1 MELVNCLK
9 NQYGENEPI
18 FFEDIANVCSGYTR
32 GRVYQLI
39 DAAMNSGL
47 LAKAGYDCYYVPT
60 TTPFGKSLLNPRKI
74 IEKKYISNNGKVYG
88 FYTGISLLNSF
99 GITTQMPNVIEV
111 FTNNEATK
119 SRRVTINN
127 QTIIVKRAR
136 TTINNSNYK
145 EMMLLE
151 LFNLADACSI
161 DIQSAQ
167 KIVDYIKKNNISIQG
182 IMKYAEFVPARA
194 IKNFMSSELIIK
206 RIPLY

>member
-9 NQYGENEPI
+9 TQYGENTPI
-18 FFEDIANVCSGYTR
+18 FFEDIASVCFGYTR

-47 LAKAGYDCYYVPT
+47 LTKAGYDCYYIPT

-88 FYTGISLLNSF
+88 FYTGISLLNCF

-136 TTINNSNYK
+136 TTINSANYK

-151 LFNLADACSI
+151 LFNLTDARSI
-161 DIQSAQ
+161 DVQATQ
-167 KIVDYIKKNNISIQG
+167 KIVDYMKKNNISIQD

-194 IKNFMSSELIIK
+194 IKNFMSSEVQNAFA
-206 RIPLY
+206 Y

>member
-1 MELVNCLK
+1 MELVKCLK
-9 NQYGENEPI
+9 TQYGENTPI

-47 LAKAGYDCYYVPT
+47 LAKAGYDCYYIPT
-60 TTPFGKSLLNPRKI
+60 TTPFGKSLLNPRKV
-74 IEKKYISNNGKVYG
+74 IEKKYVSNKGEVYG
-88 FYTGISLLNSF
+88 FYTGLALLNSF

-136 TTINNSNYK
+136 ATINNANYK

-151 LFNLADACSI
+151 LFNLADISSI
-161 DIQSAQ
+161 DARATQ
-167 KIVDYIKKNNISIQG
+167 KIVDYMKQNNISIQG
-182 IMKYAEFVPARA
+182 IMKYAKFVPARA
-194 IKNFMSSELIIK
+194 IKNFMSSEVQNAFA
-206 RIPLY
+206 

>member
-9 NQYGENEPI
+9 TQYGENTPI

-136 TTINNSNYK
+136 TTINSANYK

-151 LFNLADACSI
+151 LFNLADARSI
-161 DIQSAQ
+161 DVQATQ
-167 KIVDYIKKNNISIQG
+167 KIVDYMKKNNISIQG

-194 IKNFMSSELIIK
+194 IKNFMSSEVQNAFA
-206 RIPLY
+206 Y

>member
-1 MELVNCLK
+1 MDLVKCLK
-9 NQYGENEPI
+9 NQYGENMPI

-47 LAKAGYDCYYVPT
+47 LAKAGYDCYYIPT
-60 TTPFGKSLLNPRKI
+60 TTPFGKSLLNSRKV
-74 IEKKYISNNGKVYG
+74 IEKKYISNNGEVYG
-88 FYTGISLLNSF
+88 FYTGLALLNSF

-136 TTINNSNYK
+136 TKINNSNYK

-151 LFNLADACSI
+151 LFNLADIRSI
-161 DIQSAQ
+161 DARATQ
-167 KIVDYIKKNNISIQG
+167 KIVEYMKQNNISVQG
-182 IMKYAEFVPARA
+182 IMKYAKFVPARA
-194 IKNFMSSELIIK
+194 IKNFMSSEVQNAFA
-206 RIPLY
+206 

>member
-1 MELVNCLK
+1 MELVKCLK
-9 NQYGENEPI
+9 TQYGENTPI
-18 FFEDIANVCSGYTR
+18 FFEDIANVCSRYTR

-47 LAKAGYDCYYVPT
+47 LAKAGYDCYYIPT
-60 TTPFGKSLLNPRKI
+60 TTPFGKSLLNPRKV
-74 IEKKYISNNGKVYG
+74 IEKKYISNKGEVYG
-88 FYTGISLLNSF
+88 FYTGLALLNSF

-145 EMMLLE
+145 EMMILE
-151 LFNLADACSI
+151 LFNLADIRSI
-161 DIQSAQ
+161 DARATQ
-167 KIVDYIKKNNISIQG
+167 KIVDYMKQNNISIQG
-182 IMKYAEFVPARA
+182 IMKYAKFVPARA
-194 IKNFMSSELIIK
+194 IKNFMSSEVQNAFA
-206 RIPLY
+206 

>member
-1 MELVNCLK
+1 MDLVKCLK
-9 NQYGENEPI
+9 TQYGENTPI
-18 FFEDIANVCSGYTR
+18 FFEDIANVCSRYTR

-47 LAKAGYDCYYVPT
+47 LAKAGYDCYYIPT
-60 TTPFGKSLLNPRKI
+60 TTPFGKSLLNPRKV
-74 IEKKYISNNGKVYG
+74 IEKKYISNKGEVYG
-88 FYTGISLLNSF
+88 FYTGLALLNSF
-99 GITTQMPNVIEV
+99 GVTTQMPNVIEV

-151 LFNLADACSI
+151 LFNLADIRSI
-161 DIQSAQ
+161 DARATQ
-167 KIVDYIKKNNISIQG
+167 KIVDYMKQNNISIQG
-182 IMKYAEFVPARA
+182 IMKYAKFVPARA
-194 IKNFMSSELIIK
+194 IKNFMSSEVQNAFA
-206 RIPLY
+206 

>member
-1 MELVNCLK
+1 MDLVKCLK
-9 NQYGENEPI
+9 TQYGENTPI

-47 LAKAGYDCYYVPT
+47 LAKAGYDCYYIPT
-60 TTPFGKSLLNPRKI
+60 TTPFGKSLLNPRKV
-74 IEKKYISNNGKVYG
+74 IEKKYISNKGEVYG
-88 FYTGISLLNSF
+88 FYTWLALLNSF

-151 LFNLADACSI
+151 LFNLADVRSI
-161 DIQSAQ
+161 DARATQ
-167 KIVDYIKKNNISIQG
+167 KIVDYMKQNNISVQG
-182 IMKYAEFVPARA
+182 IMKYAKFVPARA
-194 IKNFMSSELIIK
+194 IKNFMSSEVQNAFA
-206 RIPLY
+206 

>member
-1 MELVNCLK
+1 MEIVKCLK
-9 NQYGENEPI
+9 TQYGENTPI
-18 FFEDIANVCSGYTR
+18 FFEDIANVCFGYTR

-39 DAAMNSGL
+39 DAAMNSGF
-47 LAKAGYDCYYVPT
+47 LAKAGYDCYYIPT
-60 TTPFGKSLLNPRKI
+60 TTPFGKSLLNPRKV
-74 IEKKYISNNGKVYG
+74 IEKKYISNKGEVYG
-88 FYTGISLLNSF
+88 FYTGLALLNSF

-151 LFNLADACSI
+151 LFNLADVRSI
-161 DIQSAQ
+161 DARATQ
-167 KIVDYIKKNNISIQG
+167 KIVDYMKQNNISIQG
-182 IMKYAEFVPARA
+182 IMKYAKFVPARA
-194 IKNFMSSELIIK
+194 IKNFMSSEVQNAFA
-206 RIPLY
+206 

>member
-1 MELVNCLK
+1 MELVKCLK
-9 NQYGENEPI
+9 TQYGENTPI

-47 LAKAGYDCYYVPT
+47 LAKAGYDCYYIPT
-60 TTPFGKSLLNPRKI
+60 TTPFGKSLLNPRKV
-74 IEKKYISNNGKVYG
+74 IEKKYISNKGEVYG
-88 FYTGISLLNSF
+88 FYTGLALLNSF

-151 LFNLADACSI
+151 LFNLADVRSI
-161 DIQSAQ
+161 DARATQ
-167 KIVDYIKKNNISIQG
+167 KIVDYMKQNNISIQG
-182 IMKYAEFVPARA
+182 IMKYAKFVPARA
-194 IKNFMSSELIIK
+194 IKNFMISEVQNAFA
-206 RIPLY
+206 

>member
-1 MELVNCLK
+1 MKLVNCLK
-9 NQYGENEPI
+9 TQYGENTPI

-136 TTINNSNYK
+136 TTINSANYK

-151 LFNLADACSI
+151 LFNLADASSI
-161 DIQSAQ
+161 DVQATQ
-167 KIVDYIKKNNISIQG
+167 KIVDYMKKNNISIQG

-194 IKNFMSSELIIK
+194 IKNFMSCEVQNAFA
-206 RIPLY
+206 Y

>member
-1 MELVNCLK
+1 MELVKCLK
-9 NQYGENEPI
+9 TQYGENTPI
-18 FFEDIANVCSGYTR
+18 CFEDIANVCSGYTR

-39 DAAMNSGL
+39 DAALNSGL
-47 LAKAGYDCYYVPT
+47 LAKAGYDCYYIPT
-60 TTPFGKSLLNPRKI
+60 TTPFGKSLLNPRKV
-74 IEKKYISNNGKVYG
+74 IEKKYISNKGEVYG
-88 FYTGISLLNSF
+88 FYTGLALLNSF

-151 LFNLADACSI
+151 LFNLADIRSI
-161 DIQSAQ
+161 DARATQ
-167 KIVDYIKKNNISIQG
+167 KIVDYMKQNNISIQG
-182 IMKYAEFVPARA
+182 IMKYAKFVPARA
-194 IKNFMSSELIIK
+194 IKNFMSSEVQNAFA
-206 RIPLY
+206 

>member
-1 MELVNCLK
+1 MELVKCLK
-9 NQYGENEPI
+9 TQYGENTPI
-18 FFEDIANVCSGYTR
+18 CFEDIANVCSGYTR

-47 LAKAGYDCYYVPT
+47 LAKAGYDCYYIPT
-60 TTPFGKSLLNPRKI
+60 TTPFGKSLLNPRKV
-74 IEKKYISNNGKVYG
+74 IEKKYISNKGEVYG

-136 TTINNSNYK
+136 TTINNSNYR

-151 LFNLADACSI
+151 LFNLADIRSI
-161 DIQSAQ
+161 DARATQ
-167 KIVDYIKKNNISIQG
+167 KIVDYMKQNNISVQG
-182 IMKYAEFVPARA
+182 IMKYAKFVPARA
-194 IKNFMSSELIIK
+194 IKNFMSSEVQNAFA
-206 RIPLY
+206 

>member
-1 MELVNCLK
+1 MELVKCLK
-9 NQYGENEPI
+9 NQYEENTPI

-47 LAKAGYDCYYVPT
+47 LAKAGYDCYYIPT
-60 TTPFGKSLLNPRKI
+60 TTPFGKSLLNPRKV
-74 IEKKYISNNGKVYG
+74 IEKKYISNKGEVYG
-88 FYTGISLLNSF
+88 FYTGLALLNSF

-127 QTIIVKRAR
+127 QTVIVKRAR

-151 LFNLADACSI
+151 LFNLADVRSI
-161 DIQSAQ
+161 DARATQ
-167 KIVDYIKKNNISIQG
+167 KIVDYMKQNNISIQG
-182 IMKYAEFVPARA
+182 IMKYAKFVPARA
-194 IKNFMSSELIIK
+194 IKNFMSSEVQNAFA
-206 RIPLY
+206 

>member
-1 MELVNCLK
+1 MDLVKCLK
-9 NQYGENEPI
+9 TQYGENTPI
-18 FFEDIANVCSGYTR
+18 FFEDIANVCSRYTR

-47 LAKAGYDCYYVPT
+47 LAKAGYDCYYIPT
-60 TTPFGKSLLNPRKI
+60 TTPFGKSLLNPRKV
-74 IEKKYISNNGKVYG
+74 IEKKYISNKGEVYG
-88 FYTGISLLNSF
+88 FYTGLALLNSF

-151 LFNLADACSI
+151 LFNLADIRSI
-161 DIQSAQ
+161 DARATQ
-167 KIVDYIKKNNISIQG
+167 KIVDYMKQNNISIQG
-182 IMKYAEFVPARA
+182 IMKYAKFVPARA
-194 IKNFMSSELIIK
+194 IKNFMRSEVQNAFA
-206 RIPLY
+206 

>member
-1 MELVNCLK
+1 MELVKCLK
-9 NQYGENEPI
+9 TQYGENTPI
-18 FFEDIANVCSGYTR
+18 CFEDIANVCSGYTR
-32 GRVYQLI
+32 GRIYQLI

-47 LAKAGYDCYYVPT
+47 LAKAGYDCYYIPT
-60 TTPFGKSLLNPRKI
+60 TTPFGKSLLNPRKV
-74 IEKKYISNNGKVYG
+74 IEKKYISNKGEVYG
-88 FYTGISLLNSF
+88 FYTGLALLNSF

-151 LFNLADACSI
+151 LFNLADIRSI
-161 DIQSAQ
+161 DARATQ
-167 KIVDYIKKNNISIQG
+167 KIVDYMKQNNISVQG
-182 IMKYAEFVPARA
+182 IMKYAKFVPARA
-194 IKNFMSSELIIK
+194 IKNFMSSEVQNAFA
-206 RIPLY
+206 

>member
-1 MELVNCLK
+1 MDLVKCLK
-9 NQYGENEPI
+9 TQYGENTPI

-47 LAKAGYDCYYVPT
+47 LAKAGYDCYYIPT
-60 TTPFGKSLLNPRKI
+60 TTPFGKSLLNPRKV
-74 IEKKYISNNGKVYG
+74 IEKKYISNKGEVYG
-88 FYTGISLLNSF
+88 FYTGLALLNSF
-99 GITTQMPNVIEV
+99 GITTQMPTVIEV

-151 LFNLADACSI
+151 LFNLADIRSI
-161 DIQSAQ
+161 DARATQ
-167 KIVDYIKKNNISIQG
+167 KIVDYMKQNNISIQG
-182 IMKYAEFVPARA
+182 IMKYAKFVPARA
-194 IKNFMSSELIIK
+194 IKNFMISEVQNAFA
-206 RIPLY
+206 

>member
-1 MELVNCLK
+1 MELVKCLK
-9 NQYGENEPI
+9 TQYGENTPI
-18 FFEDIANVCSGYTR
+18 FFEDIANVCSRYTR

-39 DAAMNSGL
+39 DAAMNSSL
-47 LAKAGYDCYYVPT
+47 LAKAGYDCYYIPT
-60 TTPFGKSLLNPRKI
+60 TTPFGKSLLNPRKV
-74 IEKKYISNNGKVYG
+74 IEKKYISNKGEVYG
-88 FYTGISLLNSF
+88 FYTGLALLNSF

-151 LFNLADACSI
+151 LFNLADIRSI
-161 DIQSAQ
+161 DARATQ
-167 KIVDYIKKNNISIQG
+167 KIVDYMKQNNISIQG
-182 IMKYAEFVPARA
+182 IMKYAKFVPARA
-194 IKNFMSSELIIK
+194 IKNFMISEVQNAFA
-206 RIPLY
+206 

>member
-1 MELVNCLK
+1 MDLVKCLK
-9 NQYGENEPI
+9 TQYGENTPI
-18 FFEDIANVCSGYTR
+18 FFEDISNVCSGYTR

-47 LAKAGYDCYYVPT
+47 LAKAGYDCYYIPT
-60 TTPFGKSLLNPRKI
+60 TTPFGKSLLNPRKV
-74 IEKKYISNNGKVYG
+74 IEKKYISNKGEVYG
-88 FYTGISLLNSF
+88 FYTGLALLNSF

-151 LFNLADACSI
+151 LFNLADIRSI
-161 DIQSAQ
+161 DARATQ
-167 KIVDYIKKNNISIQG
+167 KIVDYMKQNNISVQG
-182 IMKYAEFVPARA
+182 IMKYAKFVPARA
-194 IKNFMSSELIIK
+194 IKNFMSSEVQNAFA
-206 RIPLY
+206 

>member
-1 MELVNCLK
+1 MEIVKCLK
-9 NQYGENEPI
+9 SQYGENTPI

-47 LAKAGYDCYYVPT
+47 LAKAGYDCYYIPT
-60 TTPFGKSLLNPRKI
+60 TTPFGKSLLNPRKV
-74 IEKKYISNNGKVYG
+74 IEKKYISNKGEVYG
-88 FYTGISLLNSF
+88 FYTGVALLNSF

-111 FTNNEATK
+111 FTNNEASK
-119 SRRVTINN
+119 SRRVAINN

-151 LFNLADACSI
+151 LFNLADARSI
-161 DIQSAQ
+161 DVQATQ
-167 KIVDYIKKNNISIQG
+167 KIVDYMKQNNISIQG
-182 IMKYAEFVPARA
+182 IMKYAKFVPARA
-194 IKNFMSSELIIK
+194 IKNFMSSEVQNAFA
-206 RIPLY
+206 

>member
-1 MELVNCLK
+1 MELVKCLK
-9 NQYGENEPI
+9 TQYGENTPI
-18 FFEDIANVCSGYTR
+18 SFEDIANVCSGYTR

-47 LAKAGYDCYYVPT
+47 LAKAGYDCYYIPT
-60 TTPFGKSLLNPRKI
+60 TTPFGMSLLNPRKV
-74 IEKKYISNNGKVYG
+74 IEKKYISNNDEVYG
-88 FYTGISLLNSF
+88 FYTGLALLNSF

-151 LFNLADACSI
+151 LFNLADIRSI
-161 DIQSAQ
+161 DARATQ
-167 KIVDYIKKNNISIQG
+167 KIVNYMKQNNISIQG
-182 IMKYAEFVPARA
+182 IMKYAKFVPARA
-194 IKNFMSSELIIK
+194 IKNFMSSEVQNAFA
-206 RIPLY
+206 

>member
-1 MELVNCLK
+1 MELVKCLK
-9 NQYGENEPI
+9 TQYGENTPI
-18 FFEDIANVCSGYTR
+18 FFEDIANVCSRYTR

-47 LAKAGYDCYYVPT
+47 LAKAGYDCYYIPT
-60 TTPFGKSLLNPRKI
+60 TTPFGKSLLNPRKV
-74 IEKKYISNNGKVYG
+74 IEKKYISNKGEVYG
-88 FYTGISLLNSF
+88 FYTGLALLNSF

-151 LFNLADACSI
+151 LFNLADIRSI
-161 DIQSAQ
+161 DARATQ
-167 KIVDYIKKNNISIQG
+167 KIVDYMKQNNISIQG
-182 IMKYAEFVPARA
+182 IMKYAKFVPARA
-194 IKNFMSSELIIK
+194 IKNFMSSEVQNAFA
-206 RIPLY
+206 

>member
-1 MELVNCLK
+1 MDLVKCLK
-9 NQYGENEPI
+9 TQYGENTPI

-47 LAKAGYDCYYVPT
+47 LAKAGYDCYYIPT
-60 TTPFGKSLLNPRKI
+60 TTPFGKSLLNPRKV
-74 IEKKYISNNGKVYG
+74 IEKKYISNNDEVYG
-88 FYTGISLLNSF
+88 FYTGLALLNSF
-99 GITTQMPNVIEV
+99 GITTQMPTVIEV

-151 LFNLADACSI
+151 LFNLADIRSI
-161 DIQSAQ
+161 DARATQ
-167 KIVDYIKKNNISIQG
+167 KIVDYMKQNNISVQG
-182 IMKYAEFVPARA
+182 IMKYAKFVPARA
-194 IKNFMSSELIIK
+194 IKNFMISEVQNAFA
-206 RIPLY
+206 

>member
-1 MELVNCLK
+1 MDLVKCLK
-9 NQYGENEPI
+9 TQYGENTPI
-18 FFEDIANVCSGYTR
+18 FFEDIANVCSRYTR

-47 LAKAGYDCYYVPT
+47 LAKAGYDCYYIPT
-60 TTPFGKSLLNPRKI
+60 TTPFGKSLLNPRKV
-74 IEKKYISNNGKVYG
+74 IEKKYISNKGEVYG
-88 FYTGISLLNSF
+88 FYTGLVLLNSF

-151 LFNLADACSI
+151 LFNLADIRSI
-161 DIQSAQ
+161 DARATQ
-167 KIVDYIKKNNISIQG
+167 KIVDYMKQNNISVQG
-182 IMKYAEFVPARA
+182 IMKYAKFVPARA
-194 IKNFMSSELIIK
+194 IKNFMSSEVQNAFA
-206 RIPLY
+206 

>member
-1 MELVNCLK
+1 MELVKCLK
-9 NQYGENEPI
+9 TQYGENTPI
-18 FFEDIANVCSGYTR
+18 CYEDIANVCSGYTR

-47 LAKAGYDCYYVPT
+47 LAKAGYDCYYIPT
-60 TTPFGKSLLNPRKI
+60 TTPFGKSLLNPRKV
-74 IEKKYISNNGKVYG
+74 IEKKYISNNDEVYG
-88 FYTGISLLNSF
+88 FYTGLALLNSF

-151 LFNLADACSI
+151 LFNLADVRSI
-161 DIQSAQ
+161 DTRATQ
-167 KIVDYIKKNNISIQG
+167 KIVDYMKQNNISIQG
-182 IMKYAEFVPARA
+182 IMKYAKFVPARA
-194 IKNFMSSELIIK
+194 IKNFMSSEVQNAFA
-206 RIPLY
+206 

>member
-1 MELVNCLK
+1 MELVKCLK
-9 NQYGENEPI
+9 NQYGENTPI

-47 LAKAGYDCYYVPT
+47 LAKAGYDCYYIPT
-60 TTPFGKSLLNPRKI
+60 TTPFGKSLLNPRKV
-74 IEKKYISNNGKVYG
+74 IEKKYISNNDEVYG
-88 FYTGISLLNSF
+88 FYTGLVLLNSF
-99 GITTQMPNVIEV
+99 GITTQMPNIIEV

-127 QTIIVKRAR
+127 QTVIVKRAR

-151 LFNLADACSI
+151 LFNLADIRSI
-161 DIQSAQ
+161 DARATQ
-167 KIVDYIKKNNISIQG
+167 KIVDYMKQNNISIQG
-182 IMKYAEFVPARA
+182 IMKYAKFVPARA
-194 IKNFMSSELIIK
+194 IKNFMSSEVQNVFA
-206 RIPLY
+206 

>member
-1 MELVNCLK
+1 MDLVKCLK
-9 NQYGENEPI
+9 NQYGENTPI

-47 LAKAGYDCYYVPT
+47 LAKAGYDCYYIPT
-60 TTPFGKSLLNPRKI
+60 TTPFGKSLLNPRKV
-74 IEKKYISNNGKVYG
+74 IEKKYISNKGEVYG
-88 FYTGISLLNSF
+88 FYTGLALLNSF

-119 SRRVTINN
+119 SRRVRINN

-151 LFNLADACSI
+151 LFNLADIRSI
-161 DIQSAQ
+161 DARATQ
-167 KIVDYIKKNNISIQG
+167 KIVEYMKQNNISVQG
-182 IMKYAEFVPARA
+182 IMKYAKFVPARA
-194 IKNFMSSELIIK
+194 IKNFMSSEVQNAFA
-206 RIPLY
+206 

>member
-9 NQYGENEPI
+9 TQYGENTPI

-47 LAKAGYDCYYVPT
+47 LAKAGYDCYYIPT
-60 TTPFGKSLLNPRKI
+60 TTPFGKSLLNPRKV
-74 IEKKYISNNGKVYG
+74 IEKKYISNKGEVYG
-88 FYTGISLLNSF
+88 FYTGLALLNSF

-136 TTINNSNYK
+136 TTINSANYK

-151 LFNLADACSI
+151 LFNLADARSI
-161 DIQSAQ
+161 DVQATQ
-167 KIVDYIKKNNISIQG
+167 KIVDYMKKNNISIQG
-182 IMKYAEFVPARA
+182 IMKYAKFVPARA
-194 IKNFMSSELIIK
+194 IKNFMSSEVQNAFA
-206 RIPLY
+206 Y

>member
-1 MELVNCLK
+1 MELVKCLK
-9 NQYGENEPI
+9 TQYGENTPI

-47 LAKAGYDCYYVPT
+47 LAKAGYDCYYIPT
-60 TTPFGKSLLNPRKI
+60 TTPFGKSLLNPRKV
-74 IEKKYISNNGKVYG
+74 IEKKYISNNDEVYG
-88 FYTGISLLNSF
+88 FYTGLALLNSF

-151 LFNLADACSI
+151 LFNLADIHSI
-161 DIQSAQ
+161 DARATQ
-167 KIVDYIKKNNISIQG
+167 KIVDYMKQNNISVQG
-182 IMKYAEFVPARA
+182 IMKYAKFVPARA
-194 IKNFMSSELIIK
+194 IKNFMSSEVQNAFA
-206 RIPLY
+206 

>member
-1 MELVNCLK
+1 MKLVNCLK
-9 NQYGENEPI
+9 TQYGENTPI

-47 LAKAGYDCYYVPT
+47 LAKAEYDCYYVPT

-136 TTINNSNYK
+136 TTINSANYK

-151 LFNLADACSI
+151 LFNLADASSI
-161 DIQSAQ
+161 DVQATQ
-167 KIVDYIKKNNISIQG
+167 KIVDYMKKNNISIQG
-182 IMKYAEFVPARA
+182 IMKYAKFVPARA
-194 IKNFMSSELIIK
+194 IKNFMSSEVQNAFA
-206 RIPLY
+206 Y

>member
-9 NQYGENEPI
+9 TQYGENTPI

-88 FYTGISLLNSF
+88 FYSGISLLNGF

-136 TTINNSNYK
+136 TTINSANYK

-151 LFNLADACSI
+151 LFNLADARSI
-161 DIQSAQ
+161 DVQATK
-167 KIVDYIKKNNISIQG
+167 KIVDYMKKNNISIQS
-182 IMKYAEFVPARA
+182 IMKYAKFVPARA
-194 IKNFMSSELIIK
+194 IKNFMSSEVQNAFA
-206 RIPLY
+206 Y

>member
-1 MELVNCLK
+1 MELVKCLK
-9 NQYGENEPI
+9 TQYGENTPI
-18 FFEDIANVCSGYTR
+18 FFEDIANVCSRYTR

-39 DAAMNSGL
+39 DAALNSGL
-47 LAKAGYDCYYVPT
+47 LAKAGYDCYYIPT
-60 TTPFGKSLLNPRKI
+60 TTPFGKSLLNPRKV
-74 IEKKYISNNGKVYG
+74 IEKKYISNKGEVYG
-88 FYTGISLLNSF
+88 FYTGLALLNSF

-151 LFNLADACSI
+151 LFNLADIRSI
-161 DIQSAQ
+161 DARATQ
-167 KIVDYIKKNNISIQG
+167 KIVDYMKQNNISIQG
-182 IMKYAEFVPARA
+182 IMKYAKFVPARA
-194 IKNFMSSELIIK
+194 IKNFMISEVQNAFA
-206 RIPLY
+206 

>member
-1 MELVNCLK
+1 MELVKCLK
-9 NQYGENEPI
+9 TQYGENTPI
-18 FFEDIANVCSGYTR
+18 SFEDIANVCSGYTR

-47 LAKAGYDCYYVPT
+47 LAKAGYDCYYIPT
-60 TTPFGKSLLNPRKI
+60 TTPFGKSLLNPRKV
-74 IEKKYISNNGKVYG
+74 IEKKYISNKGEVYG
-88 FYTGISLLNSF
+88 FYTGLALLNSF

-151 LFNLADACSI
+151 LFNLADIRSI
-161 DIQSAQ
+161 DARATQ
-167 KIVDYIKKNNISIQG
+167 KIVDYMKQNNISVQG
-182 IMKYAEFVPARA
+182 IMKYAKFVPARA
-194 IKNFMSSELIIK
+194 IKNFMISEVQNAFA
-206 RIPLY
+206 